1 MAAGGEA
8 APAPVPVPSA
18 TAVQPARRTDGR
30 THDPVKGNAVAG
42 ASHASAGKKSDHE
55 HRRLL
60 FVCTF
65 MAAPPV
71 SSGAGATPRALST
84 TGTEV
89 EAEAEVKAEVEVE
102 AEAEVKAEVE
112 VEADVNVEVAVG
124 AYGGG
129 GREGGGGGEYGSRV
143 DEVEEEEVYL
153 EVGGGGEGGEEA
165 RGRGRCDRVNG
176 SDCPPRRILRLRN
189 ATRGTGG
196 GGGEGARGDAPL
208 DSASLPLEHRAAYG
222 PPPPPGLGGLGALGA
237 LGGGHDDPWPLATPD
252 MPQIKHLQ
260 VQCEKTHMRVNIEFD
275 RPFYGMI
282 FSKGFYSDPHCVHLK
297 PGTGHLSA
305 TFEIFLNSCGMS
317 SSANH
322 NAGAYGA
329 PTPSGSY
336 VENTIIIQ
344 YDPYVQEVWDQAR
357 KLRCTWYDF
366 YEKAVTFRPFQVD
379 MLNAVTANFLGDN
392 LQCWMQIQVGKGPW
406 ASEVSGIVKIG
417 QTMTMVLAIK
427 DDENKFDMLV
437 RNCVAHD
444 GKRAPIQLVDQ
455 YGCVVRPKIMS
466 KFQKIKNFGP
476 SASVVSFAYFQAFK
490 FPDSMNVHFQCVIQ
504 VCRYNCPEPKCGGGA
519 LGLEYG
525 APGLGLGHG
534 LGGDYSGAAGNLHSE
549 YGPPPPL
556 GEYGAPAGYPGVD
569 PRHPSGPAGAYSES
583 KETVVRSDQQPQAA
597 SGGPSTST
605 GRPESSGAQAAALN
619 GGNGGGAS
627 NSDNE
632 VHLPPPPP
640 PGFHG
645 AYATVAAQKRKGQ
658 GPEDGSGGEGALAV
672 MGARPRSVELD
683 LQGARRRRHA
693 LPVLDALHQPV
704 FVVATRIYKRAA
716 QEMTDVVAPGDVN
729 FALGGAAANETV
741 VIQSATDPEH
751 ICMSVPS
758 FVGGLV
764 MLLLVLVVACLV
776 AAFLFV
782 RVRAVD
788 RKGAA
793 AFGPVHH
800 AAFEGAE
807 FVKVAN

>member
-1 MAAGGEA
+1 
-8 APAPVPVPSA
+8 
-18 TAVQPARRTDGR
+18 
-30 THDPVKGNAVAG
+30 
-42 ASHASAGKKSDHE
+42 
-55 HRRLL
+55 
-60 FVCTF
+60 
-65 MAAPPV
+65 
-71 SSGAGATPRALST
+71 
-84 TGTEV
+84 
-89 EAEAEVKAEVEVE
+89 
-102 AEAEVKAEVE
+102 
-112 VEADVNVEVAVG
+112 
-124 AYGGG
+124 
-129 GREGGGGGEYGSRV
+129 
-143 DEVEEEEVYL
+143 
-153 EVGGGGEGGEEA
+153 
-165 RGRGRCDRVNG
+165 
-176 SDCPPRRILRLRN
+176 
-189 ATRGTGG
+189 
-196 GGGEGARGDAPL
+196 
-208 DSASLPLEHRAAYG
+208 
-222 PPPPPGLGGLGALGA
+222 
-237 LGGGHDDPWPLATPD
+237 

-282 FSKGFYSDPHCVHLK
+282 FSKGFYSDSHCVHLK

-322 NAGAYGA
+322 NVASYGG

-379 MLNAVTANFLGDN
+379 MLHAVTANFLGDN

-504 VCRYNCPEPKCGGGA
+504 VCRYNCPEPKCGGHG
-519 LGLEYG
+519 LGLTSEYG
-525 APGLGLGHG
+525 APPLGNALGSGDFGGHG
-534 LGGDYSGAAGNLHSE
+534 NLNSE
-549 YGPPPPL
+549 YGPPPSN
-556 GEYGAPAGYPGVD
+556 EYGIPPAFPD
-569 PRHPSGPAGAYSES
+569 PRHPSGPTGAYSEQNAD
-583 KETVVRSDQQPQAA
+583 VVPAPQAQT
-597 SGGPSTST
+597 SSSSTSNPPNLSSPAPQVPAQT
-605 GRPESSGAQAAALN
+605 GN
-619 GGNGGGAS
+619 
-627 NSDNE
+627 DI
-632 VHLPPPPP
+632 HLPPPPP
-640 PGFHG
+640 PGHHG
-645 AYATVAAQKRKGQ
+645 IYNTVKRKSNIADEFEGNLATL
-658 GPEDGSGGEGALAV
+658 GG
-672 MGARPRSVELD
+672 RPRSVENLPAE
-683 LQGARRRRHA
+683 LQGARRRRS
-693 LPVLDALHQPV
+693 PEDPEEMTI
-704 FVVATRIYKRAA
+704 VVSHVYKREA
-716 QEMTDVVAPGDVN
+716 QEMTDVNTSRIIQVVAPGDVN
-729 FALGGAAANETV
+729 FALNAAQNNETV
-741 VIQSATDPEH
+741 VIQSASSQDPET

-758 FVGGLV
+758 FVAGLV
-764 MLLLVLVVACLV
+764 MLLLVLIVASLV

-782 RVRAVD
+782 RVRAID
-788 RKGAA
+788 RKGIAQTFVSA
-793 AFGPVHH
+793 RGYDN
-800 AAFEGAE
+800 AE

>member
-1 MAAGGEA
+1 MERTRRLSPAPACCLLLALALALLLQA
-8 APAPVPVPSA
+8 APS
-18 TAVQPARRTDGR
+18 RG
-30 THDPVKGNAVAG
+30 
-42 ASHASAGKKSDHE
+42 
-55 HRRLL
+55 
-60 FVCTF
+60 
-65 MAAPPV
+65 
-71 SSGAGATPRALST
+71 
-84 TGTEV
+84 EV
-89 EAEAEVKAEVEVE
+89 
-102 AEAEVKAEVE
+102 
-112 VEADVNVEVAVG
+112 
-124 AYGGG
+124 
-129 GREGGGGGEYGSRV
+129 
-143 DEVEEEEVYL
+143 
-153 EVGGGGEGGEEA
+153 
-165 RGRGRCDRVNG
+165 
-176 SDCPPRRILRLRN
+176 
-189 ATRGTGG
+189 
-196 GGGEGARGDAPL
+196 
-208 DSASLPLEHRAAYG
+208 DSASLPLEHRAVYG
-222 PPPPPGLGGLGALGA
+222 PPPPLPGLPGPGYGAPPPLPGLPGP
-237 LGGGHDDPWPLATPD
+237 DDPWPLATPD

-322 NAGAYGA
+322 GGGGYGG

-379 MLNAVTANFLGDN
+379 MLHAVTANFLGDN

-466 KFQKIKNFGP
+466 RFQKIKNFGP

-504 VCRYNCPEPKCGGGA
+504 VCRYNCPEPKCGGGLSGEYGPPS
-519 LGLEYG
+519 LGAEYG
-525 APGLGLGHG
+525 APLPLP
-534 LGGDYSGAAGNLHSE
+534 GAE

-556 GEYGAPAGYPGVD
+556 PPSLGEYGLPAAAFPD
-569 PRHPSGPAGAYSES
+569 PRHPSGPAGAFSEP
-583 KETVVRSDQQPQAA
+583 KPDVVPAPQPQASA
-597 SGGPSTST
+597 QQGAPASSTSNPATTGNQQPNSGGSQQPPSS
-605 GRPESSGAQAAALN
+605 PAPN
-619 GGNGGGAS
+619 
-627 NSDNE
+627 DNE

-640 PGFHG
+640 PGYQN
-645 AYATVAAQKRKGQ
+645 AYTTVKRKGT
-658 GPEDGSGGEGALAV
+658 GGSVVDELEGNLATLGG
-672 MGARPRSVELD
+672 RPRSVELE
-683 LQGARRRRHA
+683 LLHGARRRRA
-693 LPVLDALHQPV
+693 TTQELDVNTSRVIQ
-704 FVVATRIYKRAA
+704 
-716 QEMTDVVAPGDVN
+716 VVAPGDVN
-729 FALGGAAANETV
+729 FALGGSGSTANETV
-741 VIQSATDPEH
+741 VIQAAPRAADGEH

-764 MLLLVLVVACLV
+764 MLLLLLVVASLV

-782 RVRAVD
+782 RVRAID
-788 RKGAA
+788 RKGAGA
-793 AFGPVHH
+793 GSSGLGFVPSVSAFLHRPSAPAGPFEH
-800 AAFEGAE
+800 AAE
-807 FVKVAN
+807 FVKVAAGPCPN